1 MLIDE
6 DTNIH
11 SSEQLDY
18 LSVRD
23 CQKIFNIYLL
33 YSTRP
38 KGANQSYYV
47 RIDSYKKETLEYY
60 SSTIYP
66 IQYSFLPVHRLSL
79 RVDVTIPKD
88 TIKPK
93 LCPLN
98 CLHGQCRKFSNF
110 DKYFCQ
116 CFDGYSGILCQTRNK
131 CDCSSDSKC
140 IGIVNNRSVC
150 ICPLDKFGPRCYM
163 KKTSCAT
170 ISCPHTG
177 RCIPGNETFSSKEYF
192 CLCSQSYLHPTCK
205 GYERRIEFSFAPTV
219 SIPQAIFINFFYMVT
234 QENFIDGVLNLDP
247 ISTTMIAKIKP
258 SETSAFVYYG
268 GEFSLIF
275 VEFHQQYYFALLQ
288 HNYISNINI
297 STKIIPEHRCLL
309 MKDLLPDH
317 IQNLSRWHRAKY
329 YHIPCKKNPNLTCFY
344 DNDYF
349 MCLCDKE
356 RFSNCFKY
364 NYRPKYDCF
373 GYNYCENDGQC
384 YHDNNSCPTSS
395 SCFCKECYFG
405 SQCQFTTFTRQS
417 ITVKVATAITIIMFI
432 IAIINGV
439 LCIITFQTK
448 KSLAI
453 GTGVYLIA
461 QSITS
466 ILTMTLFALKFLFLI
481 LSQTSRIKNYYFLLS
496 TCICTDMFLKA
507 FLAIG
512 DWLNACVS
520 IQRTLTVQFGAKF
533 DKVTSKKVAKK
544 VIFGLYLFILAS
556 FIHDPFHRH
565 LLDDIEEQRTWC
577 ITRYSSSMT
586 KYVSFMNIFHFIVP
600 FSINLI
606 STILMI
612 ISIARNKSKCRQKQT
627 YKKHLQEQFHQH
639 KHLLF
644 SSLVLFLI
652 GMPRLIIS
660 LASKCM
666 QSTRNPWLYLTGYFI
681 SFIPPLLVMIIF
693 VLPSEFYRKEFKEAA
708 VRIQKTFKRRLC
720 RE

>member
-1 MLIDE
+1 
-6 DTNIH
+6 
-11 SSEQLDY
+11 
-18 LSVRD
+18 
-23 CQKIFNIYLL
+23 
-33 YSTRP
+33 
-38 KGANQSYYV
+38 
-47 RIDSYKKETLEYY
+47 
-60 SSTIYP
+60 
-66 IQYSFLPVHRLSL
+66 
-79 RVDVTIPKD
+79 
-88 TIKPK
+88 
-93 LCPLN
+93 
-98 CLHGQCRKFSNF
+98 
-110 DKYFCQ
+110 
-116 CFDGYSGILCQTRNK
+116 
-131 CDCSSDSKC
+131 
-140 IGIVNNRSVC
+140 
-150 ICPLDKFGPRCYM
+150 
-163 KKTSCAT
+163 
-170 ISCPHTG
+170 
-177 RCIPGNETFSSKEYF
+177 
-192 CLCSQSYLHPTCK
+192 
-205 GYERRIEFSFAPTV
+205 
-219 SIPQAIFINFFYMVT
+219 
-234 QENFIDGVLNLDP
+234 
-247 ISTTMIAKIKP
+247 
-258 SETSAFVYYG
+258 
-268 GEFSLIF
+268 
-275 VEFHQQYYFALLQ
+275 
-288 HNYISNINI
+288 
-297 STKIIPEHRCLL
+297 
-309 MKDLLPDH
+309 
-317 IQNLSRWHRAKY
+317 
-329 YHIPCKKNPNLTCFY
+329 
-344 DNDYF
+344 

-384 YHDNNSCPTSS
+384 YHDNNTCPTSS
-395 SCFCKECYFG
+395 ACFCKECYFG
-405 SQCQFTTFTRQS
+405 SQCQFTTTQFGLSLDDIFGYNIWPNVPFTRQS

-448 KSLAI
+448 KSFAI

-520 IQRTLTVQFGAKF
+520 IERTLTVQLGVKF

-565 LLDDIEEQRTWC
+565 LLEDIEEQRTWC

-606 STILMI
+606 SIILMI
-612 ISIARNKSKCRQKQT
+612 ISIARNKSKSHQKQP

-639 KHLLF
+639 KHRLF
-644 SSLVLFLI
+644 SSLILFLI

-660 LASKCM
+660 LVSKCM
-666 QSTRNPWLYLTGYFI
+666 QSARNPWLYLSGYFI

-693 VLPSEFYRKEFKEAA
+693 VLPSEFYRKEFKEAT
-708 VRIQKTFKRRLC
+708 VRIQKTFTRRFR